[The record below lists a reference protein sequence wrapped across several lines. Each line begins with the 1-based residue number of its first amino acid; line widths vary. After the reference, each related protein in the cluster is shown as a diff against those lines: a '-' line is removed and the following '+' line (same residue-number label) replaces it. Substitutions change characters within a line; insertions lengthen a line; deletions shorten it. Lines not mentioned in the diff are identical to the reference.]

1 MKLSLSIESEEPEA
15 IEPARWPSANFV
27 TQIADALLRLSQVR
41 PPLARTQRANS
52 AYGGKIRIASEGRG
66 KVLSRKI

>member
-27 TQIADALLRLSQVR
+27 TQIAAALLRLSTPR
-41 PPLARTQRANS
+41 PTATEAERSNGT
-52 AYGGKIRIASEGRG
+52 YGLKIRIASEGRG
-66 KVLSRKI
+66 KLLSRKI